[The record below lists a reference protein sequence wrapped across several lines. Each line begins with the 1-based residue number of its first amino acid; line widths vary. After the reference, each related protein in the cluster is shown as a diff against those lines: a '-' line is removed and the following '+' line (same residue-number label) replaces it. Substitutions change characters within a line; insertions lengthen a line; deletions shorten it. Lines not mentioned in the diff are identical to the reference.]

1 MDYSE
6 KVCDEVIEFLEH
18 IPKPDYDKL
27 PRQIIN
33 YFYQHCNPTSEKS
46 FTYNI
51 ALPVSQQ
58 NLHQETKDVLTF
70 LIRVFLEYEDQSK

>member
-1 MDYSE
+1 MDYSA
-6 KVCDEVIEFLEH
+6 KVCDEVVEFLEH

-33 YFYQHCNPTSEKS
+33 YFYQHCSPTSEKS
-46 FTYNI
+46 FTYNL

-58 NLHQETKDVLTF
+58 SFHQETKDILTF
-70 LIRVFLEYEDQSK
+70 LIRVFWEYEDRSK